1 MHIVLAGGTGL
12 IGSRL
17 VHHMLKLR
25 HSVTVLTRSPDQ
37 ARRTLPSGVEL
48 LEWTARA
55 AGAWSASVASADAVL
70 NFAGASIAG
79 GRWTPSRQRLILESR
94 LNATR
99 VVVEAIRAAPHRPA
113 VLVNASAV
121 GYYGDV
127 PEGEVVES
135 HPSGSGFLADVCRR
149 WEEEALRAAKEGVR
163 VVLVRT
169 GIVLDAHGGALQ
181 RLALPFRFFVGGPLG
196 SGRQWMPW
204 IHAED
209 EVRAIIHAIQTP
221 SLSGPLNLVA
231 PTPVRMR
238 EFCKTLG
245 RVLGRPSWAPV
256 PSAVLRLVLG
266 EMADVVLTGQ
276 KAVPKKLLEG
286 GFTFRHASLDAALA
300 NLLAGSE
307 RTHTTPP
314 DLERLSKPRA
324 GMTPS
329 SE

>member
-12 IGSRL
+12 IGDRL
-17 VHHMLKLR
+17 VHHVLTLR

-37 ARRTLPSGVEL
+37 ARRTLPSDVEL

-55 AGAWSASVASADAVL
+55 AGAWSASIASADAVL
-70 NFAGASIAG
+70 NLAGASIAG

-99 VVVEAIRAAPHRPA
+99 AVVDAIRAAPHKPA

-127 PEGEVVES
+127 PEGEVDES
-135 HPSGSGFLADVCRR
+135 CASGSGFLADVCRR
-149 WEEEALRAAKEGVR
+149 WEEEALRAATEGVR
-163 VVLVRT
+163 VVLART

-181 RLALPFRFFVGGPLG
+181 RLVLPFRFFVGGPLG

-204 IHAED
+204 IHVED

-231 PTPVRMR
+231 PLPVRMR
-238 EFCKTLG
+238 EFCETLG

-276 KAVPKKLLEG
+276 RAIPKQLLES
-286 GFTFRHASLDAALA
+286 GFRFRYDQLEAALRE
-300 NLLAGSE
+300 LL
-307 RTHTTPP
+307 R
-314 DLERLSKPRA
+314 R
-324 GMTPS
+324 
-329 SE
+329 